1 MSNKIVKSKKK
12 NTISKHNRIDKNKK
26 SIIVCLAFSFVISLL
41 LSGIY
46 FNSNYID
53 KYQSVWYEASIT
65 DYKGYNIEVSWRLIS
80 LRMKSFVFSIISS
93 AVAPTLS
100 SSSGRLFLNPL
111 SSAERNSSA

>member
-65 DYKGYNIEVSWRLIS
+65 DYKGYNIEGTVYNYDEN
-80 LRMKSFVFSIISS
+80 
-93 AVAPTLS
+93 A
-100 SSSGRLFLNPL
+100 NPL
-111 SSAERNSSA
+111 LIIDINNSLNIEPKNILVVTINGKILNIES